1 MKKKKSLSNKI
12 KKRSVSKKKIV
23 KNKKIL
29 KKKPV
34 QKKNTKKQSKKSPSS
49 KSRNKKSYLNPR
61 QFTYWVEYL
70 KLKNNDFI
78 ENALV
83 IPKNFHIQGNILSKK
98 TILIFGIVDGDV
110 QGSQII
116 LAPGSKCSG
125 TIKGDSITIFG
136 NVQSEIYAKID
147 CLVKKSAIINGD
159 IYYNDII
166 NIESGAKILGSLF
179 PKKKPLALP
188 DYSNKNST
196 NNSNM
201 IDLNFNLG
209 DNSAQLDQSNL
220 LNQNN
225 NLTKSKG
232 ALDRLI
238 SKIFS

>member
-1 MKKKKSLSNKI
+1 M
-12 KKRSVSKKKIV
+12 
-23 KNKKIL
+23 
-29 KKKPV
+29 
-34 QKKNTKKQSKKSPSS
+34 
-49 KSRNKKSYLNPR
+49 
-61 QFTYWVEYL
+61 
-70 KLKNNDFI
+70 

-125 TIKGDSITIFG
+125 TIKGDTITIFG

-201 IDLNFNLG
+201 IDLNFNLA
-209 DNSAQLDQSNL
+209 DNNSSFDQSNS

-225 NLTKSKG
+225 NPTKRKG
-232 ALDRLI
+232 TLDRLI

>member
-1 MKKKKSLSNKI
+1 MSKKI
-12 KKRSVSKKKIV
+12 EKRGASKKKIA

-29 KKKPV
+29 KKKPL
-34 QKKNTKKQSKKSPSS
+34 QKKNTKKQSKSPSA
-49 KSRNKKSYLNPR
+49 KPRNKKSYLNPR

-70 KLKNNDFI
+70 KLKNNDLI
-78 ENALV
+78 ENTLV
-83 IPKNFHIQGNILSKK
+83 IPKNFHIQGTILSKK
-98 TILIFGIVDGDV
+98 TILIFGVVDGDV

-196 NNSNM
+196 NNSNI
-201 IDLNFNLG
+201 IDLNFNLA
-209 DNSAQLDQSNL
+209 DNNAQLDQSNS

-225 NLTKSKG
+225 NPTKSKG